1 MGEGSGTFLG
11 QGTLAFLWVGIKTQE
26 KRSRMS
32 LRSLTPFVRF
42 IFLLL
47 FPDGLWTTDELDEM
61 GVAGGR
67 PVESLEEKLSKLP
80 GALSDLT

>member
-1 MGEGSGTFLG
+1 
-11 QGTLAFLWVGIKTQE
+11 
-26 KRSRMS
+26 MS

-67 PVESLEEKLSKLP
+67 PVESPEEKLSKLP